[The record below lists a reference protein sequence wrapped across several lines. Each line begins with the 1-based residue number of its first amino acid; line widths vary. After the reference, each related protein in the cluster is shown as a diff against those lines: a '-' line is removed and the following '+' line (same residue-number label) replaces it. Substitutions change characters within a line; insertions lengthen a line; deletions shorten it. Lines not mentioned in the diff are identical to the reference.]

1 MTSGYQR
8 AVRALVRYADGP
20 ERLGHLA
27 LELASEAGE
36 VANEIKKVY
45 RDDGGR
51 LSPERRAR
59 LLDELGDVLWGAIA
73 LIDACGGDEG
83 EVRQENIAKLTRRMV
98 ERGRLAPAEG
108 AAIARVMEEG

>member
-59 LLDELGDVLWGAIA
+59 LLDELGDVLWAAVA
-73 LIDACGGDEG
+73 LIDACDGDEG
-83 EVRQENIAKLTRRMV
+83 QVRRANVIKLTRRMA
-98 ERGRLAPAEG
+98 ERGHLAPDEA
-108 AAIARVMEEG
+108 AAIARLMEQG

>member
-1 MTSGYQR
+1 MSNYQR
-8 AVRALVRYADGP
+8 AVRALVRYAAGP

-51 LSPERRAR
+51 LSDDRRTR
-59 LLDELGDVLWGAIA
+59 LLDELGDVLWAAVA
-73 LIDACGGDEG
+73 LIDACDGDERA
-83 EVRQENIAKLTRRMV
+83 VRRDNVAKLTRRMV
-98 ERGRLAPAEG
+98 ERGRLAPEEA
-108 AAIARVMEEG
+108 AAISRLMEGG